1 MKKSN
6 LIGGVGKTTPFLN
19 DGLGPVLDPKATV
32 QSQTTGT
39 SAEIAQKQIDANQG
53 PMVGNT
59 PQYEI
64 DYGAM
69 SQEDFETAVSFLPV
83 VGEVIEAK
91 NTLVDLYKGDYTGA
105 ALNAAGFLIPFVP
118 GAVLKKGAKEVAAWA
133 KKNGGDII
141 DKLKGGGKMDDLV
154 KTYNPGG
161 MDEVLENQK
170 MEFINTASDKDI
182 VSSKLFTQDE
192 KAEILGSRYKTNAG
206 GVSDTDFKGVT
217 SYTDAKSVPVVLD
230 NMKRIGQDLDKMNF
244 KASDL
249 SGESVKFHG
258 VKHGRAVVEVK
269 LPNGES
275 QLFYKSSGLANKP
288 GSGVGGTTEGM
299 WQPYG
304 GHANTSQSD
313 NWFIK
318 DKGYEDFYGSESFRD
333 ISGNLDRIA
342 AEEGYDITKQASKS
356 NVNATGG
363 VSGSNYAFSANQK
376 NVFSSTSADS
386 KLKNTYRNEAG
397 NSSTAIYENADG
409 VEDVVISAV
418 DDNNYVAFSKGDGPD
433 GEWTSKME
441 VSIPGK
447 FKQMLLD
454 AAKRLPEGAVLTEK
468 TSISADGISVWSKFD
483 GKGWKPTGKTKKVYL
498 AKLNAKGDHDKV
510 LFTTKEA
517 ANKKIAELKKVN
529 PNIEY
534 TIGNGP
540 PPPPGGD
547 RKLFINLELPT
558 LEKVG
563 TSNTNATGGVTR

>member
-1 MKKSN
+1 M
-6 LIGGVGKTTPFLN
+6 
-19 DGLGPVLDPKATV
+19 
-32 QSQTTGT
+32 
-39 SAEIAQKQIDANQG
+39 
-53 PMVGNT
+53 
-59 PQYEI
+59 
-64 DYGAM
+64 
-69 SQEDFETAVSFLPV
+69 
-83 VGEVIEAK
+83 
-91 NTLVDLYKGDYTGA
+91 
-105 ALNAAGFLIPFVP
+105 
-118 GAVLKKGAKEVAAWA
+118 
-133 KKNGGDII
+133 
-141 DKLKGGGKMDDLV
+141 DK
-154 KTYNPGG
+154 
-161 MDEVLENQK
+161 VLENQK
-170 MEFINTASDKDI
+170 MEFMNTASDKDI
-182 VSSKLFTQDE
+182 VSSKLFTQEE

-258 VKHGRAVVEVK
+258 VKHGRSVVEVK

-454 AAKRLPEGAVLTEK
+454 AAKRLPEGAILTEK
-468 TSISADGISVWSKFD
+468 TSISADGLSVWSKFD